1 MKTVYLIRHAKSSWN
16 DSTLRDVDRPL
27 NPRGLRDAPVM
38 AKVLFAKEGK
48 APDLLVSSPANRAF
62 TTATFFAEV
71 FGIEDAQIQVV
82 PQIYEAYTNDILEVI
97 GSLPET
103 AQTVC
108 IFGHNPTMTSL
119 ANMFAGGAYI
129 PNVPTCGILKLSSTA
144 EKWTAFSTDNTER
157 VAFHF
162 PKQYS

>member
-1 MKTVYLIRHAKSSWN
+1 MKTVYLIRHAKSSWS

-38 AKVLFAKEGK
+38 ASILLAKEGK
-48 APDLLVSSPANRAF
+48 VPDLLVSSPANRAF
-62 TTATFFAEV
+62 TTATFFAEA
-71 FGIEDAQIQVV
+71 FGIEDAKIQVV
-82 PQIYEAYTNDILEVI
+82 PKIYEAYTNDIFEVI
-97 GSLPET
+97 GGLEET
-103 AQTVC
+103 VQTVC

-119 ANMFAGGAYI
+119 ANMFAGEYI
-129 PNVPTCGILKLSSTA
+129 PNVPTCGILKLNSTA
-144 EKWTAFSTDNTER
+144 EQWTDFSTNNTER